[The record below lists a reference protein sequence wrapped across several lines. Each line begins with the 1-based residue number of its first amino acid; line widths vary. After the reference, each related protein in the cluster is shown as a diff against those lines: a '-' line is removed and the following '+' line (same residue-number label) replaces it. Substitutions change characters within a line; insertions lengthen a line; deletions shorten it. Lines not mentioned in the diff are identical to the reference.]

1 MVYGSDRYRGVSA
14 VPAAVPAVL
23 SDGARLGADAGGAA
37 GRSRVFGGCCDGGAA
52 RRRTGRAI
60 NAGPLLH
67 FHPDCL
73 QAERR
78 WRGEV
83 TQVL

>member
-1 MVYGSDRYRGVSA
+1 MSDWYRGVSA
-14 VPAAVPAVL
+14 VPAAVPPVL
-23 SDGARLGADAGGAA
+23 SDGAGLGADAGGATGRCRLFGGPCDDGGGATGRRA
-37 GRSRVFGGCCDGGAA
+37 GRAVD
-52 RRRTGRAI
+52 
-60 NAGPLLH
+60 AGPLLH

-78 WRGEV
+78 RRREV